1 MPGKAVVTAIRTLH
15 INDQSTWRGGE
26 RQVLYLLT
34 GLKERGHHAE
44 LVAQPGSVLGER
56 AKAEGIPA
64 YPIRMRGE
72 ADVFAAAKISRLIG
86 REQVDIV
93 HMHTAHAHTLGCLAC
108 VFNRRP
114 ICVVSRRVDF
124 PINRKPFGLPALK
137 YRWRVDHY
145 IAISQAV
152 KDILIAGGVNEDTVS
167 IVHSGVGAPKV
178 EGSREEFRR
187 ALGIAPEE
195 KLVGTVG
202 ALVDHKGHRFL
213 IEAAPQVLSKA
224 PQTKFIMVGDGELMP
239 SLRSLASKLNVD
251 NAIMF
256 AGFQPGIHKYIGAFD
271 VFVAPS
277 HMEGLNT
284 SILDAMMLG
293 RPVIGTTAGGIPE
306 IIEHGK
312 TGLLVP
318 PKDPAALAEAI
329 VTLVTEPGKAEKL
342 ALAGQGRVQ
351 QRFTA
356 DHMVEGTIAVY
367 EKLLNERC
375 KS

>member
-1 MPGKAVVTAIRTLH
+1 MH
-15 INDQSTWRGGE
+15 
-26 RQVLYLLT
+26 
-34 GLKERGHHAE
+34 
-44 LVAQPGSVLGER
+44 
-56 AKAEGIPA
+56 
-64 YPIRMRGE
+64 GE
-72 ADVFAAAKISRLIG
+72 ADVIAAGRISRLIG
-86 REQVDIV
+86 REQFDIV

-108 VFNRRP
+108 TFNRKP
-114 ICVVSRRVDF
+114 LCIVSRRVDF
-124 PINRKPFGLPALK
+124 PISRKPFGLAALK

-152 KDILIAGGVNEDTVS
+152 KDVLVAGGVNEDMVS
-167 IVHSGVGAPKV
+167 IVHSGVQLRTV
-178 EGSREEFRR
+178 TGSRDELRH
-187 ALGIAPEE
+187 ALGIALEE

-213 IEAAPQVLSKA
+213 IEATPLVLQKA
-224 PQTKFIMVGDGELMP
+224 PLTRFIIVGDGELMSP
-239 SLRSLASKLNVD
+239 LRSLASKLNVN

-256 AGFQPGIHKYIGAFD
+256 AGFQPEVDKYMAAFD
-271 VFVAPS
+271 LFVAPS

-329 VTLVTEPGKAEKL
+329 VALVTDLSKAENL
-342 ALAGQGRVQ
+342 ARAGHERVQ
-351 QRFTA
+351 ERFTA
-356 DHMVEGTIAVY
+356 DRMVEGTIAIY
-367 EKLLNERC
+367 KNLLSERC